1 MANLDAALEKTRST
15 APSTTVQGLRFE
27 RMFRAA
33 LLNHPGEFR
42 DKFVRVWRVEGPRG

>member
-1 MANLDAALEKTRST
+1 MPNLDAALERARST

-33 LLNHPGEFR
+33 HTNRLP
-42 DKFVRVWRVEGPRG
+42 KT